1 MGSVDVWRQRGQVD
15 LDDLIKVITG
25 IRLNLVVSLQV
36 VGHGVGRVSG
46 RLAARRLEVAGGR
59 VVVGEQR
66 RGGADL
72 STHVAD
78 GGLTGS

>member
-15 LDDLIKVITG
+15 LDDLIEVITG
-25 IRLNLVVSLQV
+25 IRLNFVVGPQV
-36 VGHGVGRVSG
+36 VGYDVC
-46 RLAARRLEVAGGR
+46 RLRDRRAARLLKVAGGG